1 MLKVIAS
8 ILLFSSMASAEF
20 VGFSHGNELSAT
32 AISGTVK
39 VICSGF
45 NGSGSAIYTCR
56 DMALNPAAYDHF
68 VGPQDSRTDRVELV
82 ATHADGSSR
91 SKTAEY
97 DGYRGK
103 SKEAFN
109 LWIST
114 IFQKPLLEAGVNTI
128 RYRIYS
134 RNIEPMAEGTFV
146 ANVKRGAP
154 RQCPTAQYTSSDIN
168 DCNSQY
174 SICQRYFEEYNNCQ

>member
-1 MLKVIAS
+1 MLKVMTS
-8 ILLFSSMASAEF
+8 ILLFTSIASAEY
-20 VGFSHGNELSAT
+20 VGFSRGNELSAT
-32 AISGTVK
+32 PISGTVR

-45 NGSGSAIYTCR
+45 NGSGSAVYTCR
-56 DMALNPAAYDHF
+56 DTALNPAAYDYF
-68 VGPQDSRTDRVELV
+68 VGPQDSRTDRVELT
-82 ATHADGSSR
+82 ATHADGSTR
-91 SKTAEY
+91 SKTMEY

-114 IFQKPLLEAGVNTI
+114 IFQKPLLETGRNTI
-128 RYRIYS
+128 RFRVFS
-134 RNIEPMAEGTFV
+134 RNIQPMAEGTFI
-146 ANVKRGAP
+146 ATVKRDAA

-168 DCNSQY
+168 DCSSQY